1 MTAPILGNKERVG
14 MENDIDKVLITSEEI
29 QGRVAELGLELG
41 RDYQGKSPLF
51 IGVLRGAIMFV
62 ADLIRIAPLPLQVDF
77 MAVASYGSSTTSSGV
92 VRILKDLDEDIR
104 DRHVIV
110 VEDVLDTGL
119 TLNYLLKNLKT
130 RQPASLEVCA
140 LLVKKNKQQVRVRPK
155 YTGFDIPDEFVVGYG
170 LDYNER
176 YRNLPFVGTLKP
188 ELLEEE
194 FS

>member
-1 MTAPILGNKERVG
+1 MMGPVLGNKERTG
-14 MENDIDKVLITSEEI
+14 MENDIEEVLITSQEI
-29 QGRVAELGLELG
+29 DERVAELGLELS
-41 RDYQGKSPLF
+41 RDYEGKSPLF

-62 ADLIRIAPLPLQVDF
+62 ADLIRVSPLTLQVDF

-104 DRHVIV
+104 DRHVIL

-119 TLNYLLKNLKT
+119 TLNYLLKNLRT

-140 LLVKKNKQQVRVRPK
+140 LLVKKNKQEVRVKPK
-155 YTGFDIPDEFVVGYG
+155 YTGFDIPDRFVVGYG